1 MGDKQS
7 RSAGKV
13 FNKDEAEDELTER
26 SEETMTPRTA
36 TASGGQQGISNH
48 PAAEEAEEQAKLPPR
63 GQASE

>member
-13 FNKDEAEDELTER
+13 FNKDEVQDELADEV
-26 SEETMTPRTA
+26 EETPTPRTA
-36 TASGGQQGISNH
+36 PASGEQQGISNH